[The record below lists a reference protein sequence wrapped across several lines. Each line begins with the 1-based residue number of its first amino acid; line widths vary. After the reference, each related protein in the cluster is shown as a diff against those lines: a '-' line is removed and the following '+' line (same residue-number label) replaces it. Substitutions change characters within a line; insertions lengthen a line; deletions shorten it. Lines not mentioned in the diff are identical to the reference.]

1 VKRDSGENTLR
12 EVFWENSTM
21 PKFILFN
28 IVLNLC
34 ISKNSKNNQ
43 IKKIKI

>member
-1 VKRDSGENTLR
+1 
-12 EVFWENSTM
+12 M